1 MHEPTHAH
9 AMVRKV
15 VCPVLFFSVII
26 VTIADISVFSPFFFP
41 GTEVNSSDQQPK
53 IVSPASDEHVQGT
66 HSDPLVPTHMR
77 AIIHG
82 SDENNTSFAA
92 VIFQWS
98 IVTVAYHS

>member
-1 MHEPTHAH
+1 M
-9 AMVRKV
+9 
-15 VCPVLFFSVII
+15 F
-26 VTIADISVFSPFFFP
+26 
-41 GTEVNSSDQQPK
+41 
-53 IVSPASDEHVQGT
+53 SPASDEHVHGT